1 MWYILKALR
10 ITFKINLNVRK
21 SLIKGLKALLK
32 VFGNRNFWP
41 SMKLSGIG
49 GHFFFG
55 ENMKLKQLNIVVDNN
70 EICLH
75 QENGGSD
82 NFIAI
87 TPEMVDLVCNE
98 LQILKSNLE
107 AETQE
112 RK

>member
-1 MWYILKALR
+1 
-10 ITFKINLNVRK
+10 
-21 SLIKGLKALLK
+21 
-32 VFGNRNFWP
+32 
-41 SMKLSGIG
+41 MKLSGIG
-49 GHFFFG
+49 GLFFG
-55 ENMKLKQLNIVVDNN
+55 ENMKLKQLNIVVNNN

-107 AETQE
+107 AESQE
-112 RK
+112 KK

>member
-1 MWYILKALR
+1 
-10 ITFKINLNVRK
+10 
-21 SLIKGLKALLK
+21 
-32 VFGNRNFWP
+32 
-41 SMKLSGIG
+41 
-49 GHFFFG
+49 
-55 ENMKLKQLNIVVDNN
+55 MKLKQLNIVVDNN

-107 AETQE
+107 AESQE